1 MGSFRHIVLLGAVSA
16 AAMAPAH
23 AAAATVRA
31 PGGTVSGEVRIQRD
45 EYGVPYI
52 FAETTYGIFYGFGYA
67 LAEDQLY
74 QMEILKRTAR
84 GRVAEVLGSRF
95 LAKDRSARSR
105 VDPSSLAAQY
115 AALAPDDK
123 AIFRGLAAGLNARI
137 RLVAARQGELLPRDF
152 HDSGFMPEAWTP
164 LDVIAV
170 YEHSMAVRFSDLN
183 AELDNL
189 ALLTRL
195 RETRAPAAA
204 WKLFEQLRWIS
215 DDAAPTTIAA
225 VDQHRLPIP
234 TFASPGKRGPAGQ
247 LPNGLKPLPDAVL
260 YGTAGTDVARIDP
273 DRFPHASNAW
283 LAAAGRTANGETV
296 LVNGPQ
302 MGDYASAYIWEI
314 GLHGAGFNL
323 IGSGP
328 AGSPFLIFGTNGDI
342 GWGGTAG
349 LGDTVDIYQ
358 ERLDSHDPHRYWFKG
373 HSLPMTRRDETIR
386 IKGAPATTMTV
397 YSTVHGAVDL
407 FDQANGVAYARKRS
421 WTGSEVTSL
430 VAWVH
435 AMKAHDYAQWRAN
448 VSQVTIAI
456 NNYFLDKS
464 GNIAY
469 QFLGSFPIRPAAQ
482 DFRLP
487 VVGDGSMEW
496 SGFYPPTTNPYVFHP
511 RDGIIANWNNKP
523 QPGYNNSD
531 FMYWSRVD
539 RVNDISEQLAKKSK
553 FSPHDL
559 WDIIQNTSYTDVTA
573 GYFQQLVR
581 NHQTDWAKDTPAG
594 QAARM
599 IAAWN
604 LKTDDLTTA
613 QAEPGY
619 ILYRAFLSRLLKQLY
634 VSVVPDRG
642 PAREQAE
649 KDFLRFDP
657 IFPSMGVK
665 IAYAALSSGRD
676 TILLDGRRP
685 ADLLAQALEQGL
697 ADVTAD
703 LGSDPAG
710 WIRPSAPHVFSTD
723 NYAGIPQTTDP
734 VPITLPVHMNR
745 GTENDRIVFDHG
757 AVRYCDVIPP
767 GESGFIAPDGRRS
780 PHHDDQLA
788 LYRDFKCKPGWI
800 RPADIDR
807 HTVSTEHL
815 AY

>member
-1 MGSFRHIVLLGAVSA
+1 MRSFRRIVLLGAVA
-16 AAMAPAH
+16 AAAIAPAH

-31 PGGTVSGEVRIQRD
+31 PEGAVSGEVRIQRD
-45 EYGVPYI
+45 EYGVPYV

-74 QMEILKRTAR
+74 QMEILKRTAE

-105 VDPSSLAAQY
+105 VDRSSLAAQY
-115 AALAPDDK
+115 AALSPDDK
-123 AIFRGLAAGLNARI
+123 DIFRGLADGLNARI
-137 RLVAARQGELLPRDF
+137 RLVVARQDELLAKDF
-152 HDSGFMPEAWTP
+152 RDSGFMPEAWGP

-183 AELDNL
+183 NELDNL

-204 WKLFEQLRWIS
+204 WKLFQHLRWIS
-215 DDAAPTTIAA
+215 DDDAPTTIAA
-225 VDQHRLPIP
+225 VDQHTLPIP
-234 TFASPGKRGPAGQ
+234 TFGSPDTAMPAGQ
-247 LPNGLKPLPDAVL
+247 LPNGLKALPDAVL
-260 YGTAGTDVARIDP
+260 YGPAGTDVARIEP

-283 LAAAGRTANGETV
+283 LAAPARTTNGETV

-302 MGDYASAYIWEI
+302 MGDYASAYIWAI

-328 AGSPFLIFGTNGDI
+328 AGSPFLIFGTNGEI

-358 ERLDSHDPHRYWFKG
+358 ERLDPDDPHRYLFKG
-373 HSLPMTRRDETIR
+373 HSLAMARRDETIQ

-397 YSTVHGAVDL
+397 YSTVHGVVDL
-407 FDQANGVAYARKRS
+407 FDQANGVAYSRKRS
-421 WTGSEVTSL
+421 WAGSEVTSL
-430 VAWVH
+430 VSWVH
-435 AMKAHDYAQWRAN
+435 AMKAHDYPQWRAN

-469 QFLGSFPIRPAAQ
+469 QFLGSFPIRPATQ

-496 SGFYPPTTNPYVFHP
+496 SGFHSPTTNPYVFHP

-523 QPGYNNSD
+523 RPGYHNSD

-539 RVNDISEQLAKKSK
+539 RVNEITEQLVKKSK
-553 FSPHDL
+553 FSPSDL
-559 WDIIQNTSYTDVTA
+559 WNVIQDTSYTDVTA
-573 GYFQQLVR
+573 RYFQQLVL
-581 NHQTDWAKDTPAG
+581 NHRTDWRKDSSAG
-594 QAARM
+594 NAAR
-599 IAAWN
+599 ILADWN
-604 LKTDDLTTA
+604 LKTDDPTTA
-613 QAEPGY
+613 RAEPGY
-619 ILYRAFLSRLLKQLY
+619 ILYRAFLSRLLKTLY
-634 VSVVPDRG
+634 APVIPDRG

-649 KDFLRFDP
+649 KDFLQFDP

-665 IAYAALSSGRD
+665 IAYVALSPGQDNS
-676 TILLDGRRP
+676 LLDGRRP

-697 ADVTAD
+697 DDVTAE
-703 LGSDPAG
+703 LGPDPAG
-710 WIRPSAPHVFSTD
+710 WIRPSAPHIFSTD
-723 NYAGIPQTTDP
+723 NYAGIPQTTDR
-734 VPITLPVHMNR
+734 VPITLPIHMNR
-745 GTENDRIVFDHG
+745 GTENDRIIFDHG
-757 AVRYCDVIPP
+757 EVSYCDVIPP

-788 LYRDFKCKPGWI
+788 LYRDFTCKQGWI
-800 RPADIDR
+800 KPADIDR